1 MKNTTTSAGNQNEQW
16 QLNDVIV
23 AVSSPTGRST
33 RAVIRVSGMGAL
45 DILSKIERGQQAR
58 GRGIFCTTL
67 FFAFGELPALII
79 VMPGPNSYTG
89 EDSFEL
95 LVPGNPHLVEMIV
108 TDIARANK
116 NVRRAGPGE
125 YSLRAFLSGKL
136 TLEQVEGV
144 AATISARTDAE
155 LRAAEQLRKGTL
167 GNIAARLLEALADML
182 ALVEAGIDFT
192 DQEDVVAI
200 SPAVLCAG
208 LRAALQEMRNIV
220 NASIPM
226 EQLEC
231 APWVVL
237 TGKTNAGKS
246 ALMNALLQQDRAVVT
261 NQAGTTRDA
270 LVEPWIVPVAGGNLE
285 VLLVDSPG
293 CIGEGLSEGAGVS
306 GDEILLLDQL
316 GQEARVKAIEHATL
330 IVRCHAAD
338 APDTEDAS
346 VVMNTSGSTVTAKV
360 ASNSGAVFPATNEII
375 VVTKCDLFNAAQAP
389 LQHKASDQSGDVASA
404 RKASVTHTNH
414 ANDVIYTSAK
424 NKIGL
429 KEFAHAVGAAL
440 SGSGISNAGQGM
452 ALAQRHRALLAACV
466 IDIQQALDAAVADET
481 RRHLSTPELV
491 ASAMHSALENLGGIA
506 GRMTPDDILGRIF
519 SRFCVGK

>member
-1 MKNTTTSAGNQNEQW
+1 MKNKTTPTGNQNDQW

-23 AVSSPTGRST
+23 AVSSPVGQST
-33 RAVIRVSGMGAL
+33 RAVIRVSGNGAL
-45 DILSKIERGQQAR
+45 EILRKTERVSAIHR
-58 GRGIFCTTL
+58 RGIFFTTL
-67 FFAFGELPALII
+67 FFAFGELPALVI

-95 LVPGNPHLVEMIV
+95 LVPGNPHLVQMIV
-108 TDIARANK
+108 SEIVRANN

-167 GNIAARLLEALADML
+167 GHIAARLLEALADML

-208 LRAALQEMRNIV
+208 LRAALHEMRNIL

-226 EQLEC
+226 EHLEC

-237 TGKTNAGKS
+237 TGNTNAGKS

-270 LVEPWIVPVAGGNLE
+270 LVEPWVVPVAGGNLE

-293 CIGEGLSEGAGVS
+293 FIGDFTSEL
-306 GDEILLLDQL
+306 LLLDQL
-316 GQEARVKAIEHATL
+316 GQEARAKAIEHATL
-330 IVRCHAAD
+330 IVRCHAVG
-338 APDTEDAS
+338 AP
-346 VVMNTSGSTVTAKV
+346 VVVKEGGATVTAGET
-360 ASNSGAVFPATNEII
+360 AAANEII
-375 VVTKCDLFNAAQAP
+375 VVTKCDLLDAAQVPSEPSVLDHFYDSAG
-389 LQHKASDQSGDVASA
+389 ARRSGA
-404 RKASVTHTNH
+404 THMNH
-414 ANDVIYTSAK
+414 AAGVIYTSAK

-440 SGSGISNAGQGM
+440 SGSGISNTGQGM

-466 IDIQQALDAAVADET
+466 IDLQQALAAAVADESC
-481 RRHLSTPELV
+481 RHLRTPELV

>member
-1 MKNTTTSAGNQNEQW
+1 MKNTTTHAGNQNEQW

-33 RAVIRVSGMGAL
+33 RAVIRVSGIGAL
-45 DILSKIERGQQAR
+45 HILSKIERGQQAR
-58 GRGIFCTTL
+58 GRGIFYTRL
-67 FFAFGELPALII
+67 FFAFGELPALVI

-226 EQLEC
+226 EQLES

-270 LVEPWIVPVAGGNLE
+270 LVEPWIVPVSGGNLE

-293 CIGEGLSEGAGVS
+293 CISESASEGAGVS
-306 GDEILLLDQL
+306 EDEILLLDQL

-330 IVRCHAAD
+330 IVRCHAVD
-338 APDTEDAS
+338 AKDTQSAPI
-346 VVMNTSGSTVTAKV
+346 VMNTSGSSVTAKV
-360 ASNSGAVFPATNEII
+360 AANTGAVFPTANEII
-375 VVTKCDLFNAAQAP
+375 VVTKCDLLNALQA
-389 LQHKASDQSGDVASA
+389 LQQHKASDQRGDVDPA
-404 RKASVTHTNH
+404 RKNSLTNH
-414 ANDVIYTSAK
+414 AEGVIYTSAK

-440 SGSGISNAGQGM
+440 SGSKISNTGQGM

-466 IDIQQALDAAVADET
+466 IDIQQALDAATADET

>member
-1 MKNTTTSAGNQNEQW
+1 MKSTTTPAVNQNEQW

-33 RAVIRVSGMGAL
+33 RAVIRVSGIGAL
-45 DILSKIERGQQAR
+45 HILSKIERGQQAR

-67 FFAFGELPALII
+67 FFAFGELPALVI

-208 LRAALQEMRNIV
+208 LRAALHQLNDILNSNI
-220 NASIPM
+220 AM
-226 EQLEC
+226 EQLEA

-237 TGKTNAGKS
+237 AGNTNAGKS
-246 ALMNALLQQDRAVVT
+246 ALMNALLQQERAVVT

-270 LVEPWIVPVAGGNLE
+270 LVEPWTIDVAGGHAE

-293 CIGEGLSEGAGVS
+293 SM
-306 GDEILLLDQL
+306 GDVAHELVLLDQL
-316 GQEARVKAIEHATL
+316 GQEARLKAVQHATL
-330 IVRCHAAD
+330 ILRCHAAD
-338 APDTEDAS
+338 AGEAP
-346 VVMNTSGSTVTAKV
+346 V
-360 ASNSGAVFPATNEII
+360 AAANEII
-375 VVTKCDLFNAAQAP
+375 VVTKCDLLGAELKRGQHNVSNNRHDPVAARTGGESHLNNAANVV
-389 LQHKASDQSGDVASA
+389 H
-404 RKASVTHTNH
+404 
-414 ANDVIYTSAK
+414 TSAK

-429 KEFAHAVGAAL
+429 KELAHAVSAAL
-440 SGSGISNAGQGM
+440 SSSGISNTGEGM
-452 ALAQRHRALLAACV
+452 ALAQRHRALLAASV
-466 IDIQQALDAAVADET
+466 IDIQQALAAAAVDET